1 MNSIWLFSVSLGT
14 PPVLWEYGPSLVP
27 ITVPGTLDN
36 EHLFVLNISVNLVRS
51 HYPMSVKHLGWPL
64 KLNPQVK
71 NSKVILY
78 EVPNCLGTVYQIIRI
93 IKKSFF
99 LQFIFQFIIYMSTWA
114 GAAKLCSLVEIVAI
128 MSHNY
133 FFIS

>member
-1 MNSIWLFSVSLGT
+1 MNSMWLFSVSLGR
-14 PPVLWEYGPSLVP
+14 PLVLWEYGPSLVP

-51 HYPMSVKHLGWPL
+51 HHPMLVKHLGWPV
-64 KLNPQVK
+64 KLNPQDK

-93 IKKSFF
+93 IKKS
-99 LQFIFQFIIYMSTWA
+99 IFSAVHFPIYYLYVYMSRSCKTM
-114 GAAKLCSLVEIVAI
+114 CSGRNCCHHVT
-128 MSHNY
+128 
-133 FFIS
+133 